1 MEYAA
6 LVDIYEHLEATAST
20 NEKTAVLADC
30 FDAASE
36 SQLPILATL
45 IRGKLF
51 PAWDSREL
59 GVSSS
64 LTREAIRKATGVDDD
79 RVEEWWREYGDLGDA
94 AALAV
99 EHRTQQTLFSETLTV
114 ESVHETLTDLAEYIG
129 EGSQSR
135 RVDAVAKLLTS
146 ADPDEARYVVRTV
159 VGAMRLGI
167 GEGTV
172 RDAIAVAF
180 LDGSDEAIAVVERA
194 HQLTNDFRVVAETAR
209 DEGVEGLRA
218 LDVELFRPLKVM
230 LAQKAE
236 GVGDA
241 LTEVQGDADAADET
255 DATDIADDTETGQ
268 NAVRCEYKY
277 DGLRTQIH
285 KRGDEVR
292 IFTRRLEDVTE
303 QFPEVVSA
311 VRERITAERC
321 ILEGETVGYSPET
334 GRPVPFQELS
344 QRIKREN
351 RIEELV
357 ESVPVVTHLFD
368 ALYVDGE
375 SLLDESL
382 RVRVGRLGDCVD
394 TDPNDSDDSDV
405 LRPAT
410 AVAPADE
417 SEAREFYED
426 ALSSGHEGIMV
437 KNLDATYQ
445 PGSRV
450 GYMLKVKPLMEPLDL
465 VVVGAKWSEGRK
477 SEFLGRLHLACRVE
491 ESGELRDIGW
501 LFSGLTDEQLAEIT
515 HRLEPLVTERDGREV
530 RVRPEV
536 VVEAEYEEIQQS
548 TESESGYALRFPRFA
563 GFRDDLSFDEV
574 DSLSKVERLYAEQ

>member
-6 LVDIYEHLEATAST
+6 LVDVYRRLEATAST
-20 NEKTAVLADC
+20 TEKTAVVADC
-30 FDAASE
+30 FAAASE
-36 SQLPILATL
+36 AELPLVVTL
-45 IRGKLF
+45 IRGRVF
-51 PAWDSREL
+51 PAWDGREL

-79 RVEEWWREYGDLGDA
+79 RVERWWREQGDLGDA

-99 EHRTQQTLFSETLTV
+99 ENRSQQTLFSETLTV
-114 ESVHETLTDLAEYIG
+114 ETVHETLVSVAEYAG

-135 RVDAVAKLLTS
+135 RVDGVAKLLTS
-146 ADPDEARYVVRTV
+146 AVPDEARYVVRTI

-172 RDAIAVAF
+172 RDAVAAAF
-180 LDGSDEAIAVVERA
+180 LDGDDEAVAAVERA

-218 LDVELFRPLKVM
+218 LDVALFRPVKVM

-236 GVGDA
+236 GVDEA
-241 LTEVQGDADAADET
+241 LVEVGGGAETET
-255 DATDIADDTETGQ
+255 DESETTTAA
-268 NAVRCEYKY
+268 AVRCEYKY

-292 IFTRRLEDVTE
+292 VFTRRLEDVTE
-303 QFPEVVSA
+303 QFPEVVAA
-311 VRERITAERC
+311 VRERVSATDC
-321 ILEGETVGYSPET
+321 ILEGETVGYGPET
-334 GRPVPFQELS
+334 GRPLPFQELS
-344 QRIKREN
+344 QRIKREE

-375 SLLDESL
+375 SLLDDSL
-382 RVRVGRLGDCVD
+382 RERVDTLGDCLD
-394 TDPNDSDDSDV
+394 GDADGSGA
-405 LRPAT
+405 LEPAI
-410 AVAPADE
+410 AIAPADE
-417 SEAREFYED
+417 TEAREFYED
-426 ALSSGHEGIMV
+426 ALSQGHEGIMV
-437 KNLDATYQ
+437 KNLDAAYQ

-450 GYMLKVKPLMEPLDL
+450 GYMLKVKPVMEPLDL

-477 SEFLGRLHLACRVE
+477 SEFLGRLHLACRDDDTD
-491 ESGELRDIGW
+491 ELRDVGW
-501 LFSGLTDEQLAEIT
+501 MFSGLTDEQLAEMT
-515 HRLEPLVTERDGREV
+515 HRLDPLVTDRRGREV

-536 VVEAEYEEIQQS
+536 VVEVEYEEIQRS
-548 TESESGYALRFPRFA
+548 TETESGYALRFPRFSE
-563 GFRDDLSFDEV
+563 FRDDLSPEEV
-574 DSLSKVERLYAEQ
+574 DSLSKVERLYDEQ

>member
-6 LVDIYEHLEATAST
+6 LVDVYRCLETTAST

-30 FDAASE
+30 FAAASE
-36 SQLPILATL
+36 GQLPLVATL
-45 IRGKLF
+45 VRGTVF

-79 RVEEWWREYGDLGDA
+79 QIGEWWRERGDLGDA

-99 EHRTQQTLFSETLTV
+99 ENRSQQTLFSESLTV
-114 ESVHETLTDLAEYIG
+114 ELVHETLTELAGYTG

-172 RDAIAVAF
+172 RDAVAAAF
-180 LDGSDEAIAVVERA
+180 LDGSDEAVSAVERA

-209 DEGVEGLRA
+209 DEGIEGLRA

-236 GVGDA
+236 SVGDA
-241 LTEVQGDADAADET
+241 LAEVGGGANEEGEPSVT
-255 DATDIADDTETGQ
+255 TET
-268 NAVRCEYKY
+268 AVRCEYKY

-292 IFTRRLEDVTE
+292 LFTRRLEDVTE
-303 QFPEVVSA
+303 QFPELVSDVRNHVSA
-311 VRERITAERC
+311 DDC
-321 ILEGETVGYSPET
+321 ILESETVGYSPET
-334 GRPVPFQELS
+334 NRPVPFQELS
-344 QRIKREN
+344 RRIKREN

-375 SLLDESL
+375 SLLDAPL
-382 RVRVGRLGDCVD
+382 RTRVERLGDCVD
-394 TDPNDSDDSDV
+394 DGADV
-405 LRPAT
+405 LEPAT
-410 AVAPADE
+410 AIAVEDE
-417 SEAREFYED
+417 TEAREFYET
-426 ALSSGHEGIMV
+426 ALSNGHEGIMV
-437 KNLDATYQ
+437 KNLDAAYQ

-450 GYMLKVKPLMEPLDL
+450 GYMLKVKPVMEPLDL

-477 SEFLGRLHLACRVE
+477 SEFLGRLHLACRDE
-491 ESGELRDIGW
+491 ESGDLCDVGW
-501 LFSGLTDEQLAEIT
+501 LFSGLTDEQLAEMT
-515 HRLEPLVTERDGREV
+515 HRLEPLVAERRGREV

-536 VVEAEYEEIQQS
+536 VVEAEYEEIQRS

-563 GFRDDLSFDEV
+563 RFRDDLSPDEV
-574 DSLSKVERLYAEQ
+574 DPLSKVERLYDDQ